1 MEFILSSDVMR
12 DAVHEAELA
21 ARCDAGS
28 VLIVG
33 EAGVGKAHLARLV
46 HHWGPA
52 RQEPF
57 VAVDCAAVTRISGG
71 VGGAACG
78 DWFVNVL
85 KEERGTIFLRGVHHL
100 TMPLQMVL
108 LRFLEHNGRR
118 RAASPGSALR
128 ILSSAPDTLY
138 DLVADGSFDAGLY
151 YRLNAV
157 YVPIPPL
164 RERPADVEP
173 LLQYF
178 IWLAATR
185 QGMAS
190 PGLRPEWRAFYDGY
204 AWPGNVRESQD
215 VAETI
220 VAQCAVRDIPRNRVH

>member
-1 MEFILSSDVMR
+1 M
-12 DAVHEAELA
+12 
-21 ARCDAGS
+21 
-28 VLIVG
+28 
-33 EAGVGKAHLARLV
+33 
-46 HHWGPA
+46 
-52 RQEPF
+52 
-57 VAVDCAAVTRISGG
+57 AVDPELLEILVCPKGVRLTGIDHIPRDVNHILRIQVIQESLDD
-71 VGGAACG
+71 V
-78 DWFVNVL
+78 
-85 KEERGTIFLRGVHHL
+85 
-100 TMPLQMVL
+100 
-108 LRFLEHNGRR
+108 
-118 RAASPGSALR
+118 R